1 MGQRVTTWSTTY
13 TGEDFESTPAC
24 DFSVRIRLPRV
35 ALMPGVYML
44 NVFSTVN
51 GEIADWLLPAIMI
64 NVEPG
69 DYYGTGRLPGG
80 GDGTFVSEHSF
91 ALLMPDI

>member
-1 MGQRVTTWSTTY
+1 M
-13 TGEDFESTPAC
+13 
-24 DFSVRIRLPRV
+24 RIRLPRCSPSCL
-35 ALMPGVYML
+35 AFYTL

-64 NVEPG
+64 NVATRA
-69 DYYGTGRLPGG
+69 YYYVLTGRDYRAAGT
-80 GDGTFVSEHSF
+80 GTFVSEHSF